1 MAHKK
6 TIKKASRKA
15 IRAKANQQ
23 LVAKLSRAV
32 GKPAAARSIAK
43 ATTQAKV
50 QTVRNEKKFVKRSRE
65 ILRSRRSVK

>member
-1 MAHKK
+1 MARKK

-23 LVAKLSRAV
+23 LAAKISRAF

-50 QTVRNEKKFVKRSRE
+50 RTARNEKKFVKRARKMSKR
-65 ILRSRRSVK
+65 